1 MTAQPAAV
9 LICADVARA
18 SRVNLTAVEAWL
30 QRTDPHA
37 VVRVAAGLCEGR
49 GDLESVLA
57 RDGAGRAVLG
67 LCGDG
72 YDERELQSQLRQ
84 AGIDPLSASAVRL
97 GRWCAGLP
105 PEAAT
110 EKAKVML
117 AAAVAAARA
126 SGGSTVANAKPYFP
140 ARGSRRS
147 FLRFPVPAYRVVP
160 SVDGSRC
167 AASAGCSLCVE
178 ACPFGALSVADGR
191 IELDKDGCEGCGR
204 CVSACP
210 REAFHFPG
218 YNPKEVEAR
227 VRVLL
232 DPEVS
237 AIQPR
242 GILFV
247 CACASPLPFLEA
259 GWMPVELPCA
269 AMLPAHWLLAPL
281 LLGAVA
287 VGVVPCERQGSTGC
301 GPAVLQKVDF
311 CQALLR
317 RAGRPA
323 ELVRSHPP
331 AEQPPGM
338 ELPEPLPRANGE
350 VRFQLRPEAVAAVL
364 LRFVGHGGTSA
375 WEHPG
380 CPLGLVEINPATCTG
395 CGMCATACPSEAL
408 QYGEADGE
416 AWVRFDPARCT
427 ACGLCVSRCPE
438 QARGA
443 IHVSRRLDP
452 ESLRAGSGQ
461 LLRTPLRR
469 CVACGAP
476 VAPALM
482 LNRVLE
488 LLGEDGIQL
497 QRVLTQYCPSCRPLW
512 GAREEARRG

>member
-1 MTAQPAAV
+1 MSVQ
-9 LICADVARA
+9 ICAEAARA
-18 SRVNLTAVEAWL
+18 SHVNLAALEAWF
-30 QRTDPHA
+30 QETDPQA
-37 VVRVAAGLCEGR
+37 VVRVVAGLCEGN
-49 GDLESVLA
+49 GGLDSVLV
-57 RDGAGRAVLG
+57 REGAGRAVLG

-84 AGIDPLSASAVRL
+84 GGVDPLAAVKVPL

-110 EKAKVML
+110 EKAKVLL
-117 AAAVAAARA
+117 AAALAAARA
-126 SGGSTVANAKPYFP
+126 SAGSTVANAKPYFP

-160 SVDGSRC
+160 SVDRDRC

-178 ACPFGALSVADGR
+178 ACPFGALSAADGR
-191 IELDKDGCEGCGR
+191 IELHKDCCEGCGR
-204 CVSACP
+204 CVSDCP
-210 REAFHFPG
+210 RGAFHFPG
-218 YNPKEVEAR
+218 FNPEEVEAR

-242 GILFV
+242 GILLV
-247 CACASPLPFLEA
+247 CAGASPPPFLEA

-269 AMLPAHWLLAPL
+269 AMAPAHWLLAPL

-287 VGVVPCERQGSTGC
+287 VGVLPCGRAGSAGC
-301 GPAVLQKVDF
+301 GPAVLQKVEF
-311 CQALLR
+311 CQALLG
-317 RAGRPA
+317 RAGMPA
-323 ELVRSHPP
+323 ELVCSHPP
-331 AEQPPGM
+331 TDRPPRA
-338 ELPEPLPRANGE
+338 ELPGPVPRANGE
-350 VRFQLRPEAVAAVL
+350 ATFQLRPEAVAAVL
-364 LRFVGHGGTSA
+364 LRFLGHGDTSP

-408 QYGEADGE
+408 RYGETDGE
-416 AWVRFDPARCT
+416 AWMRFDPARCT

-438 QARGA
+438 QGRDA
-443 IHVSRRLDP
+443 IHLSRRVDP
-452 ESLRAGSGQ
+452 ESLRAGSRQ
-461 LLRTPLRR
+461 LFRTPLRR

-476 VAPALM
+476 VAPAPM

-488 LLGEDGIQL
+488 LLGEDSGHL
-497 QRVLTQYCPSCRPLW
+497 QRVLTQYCTSCRPLW
-512 GAREEARRG
+512 AAREEVRRG